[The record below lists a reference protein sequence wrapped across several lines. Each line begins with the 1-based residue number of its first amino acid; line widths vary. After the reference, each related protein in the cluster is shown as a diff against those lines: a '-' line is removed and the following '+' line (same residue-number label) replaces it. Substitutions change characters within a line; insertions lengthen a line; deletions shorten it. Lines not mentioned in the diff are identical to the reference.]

1 MPGRGHRLIAFDAF
15 GTLFSPRYPIAQ
27 QYTSVTRSFLS
38 QKLKMLDLDN
48 LKEYRIQ
55 NLFVKGVAYLAIML
69 R

>member
-1 MPGRGHRLIAFDAF
+1 MLRRGHRLIAFDAF

-27 QYTSVTRSFLS
+27 QYTSVTRNFLS
-38 QKLKMLDLDN
+38 QKLNLFDLDN
-48 LKEYRIQ
+48 LKEDRIQ